1 MRGRPLVAE
10 RVTAKLNDTNRSMH
24 NSHKLGYVINWKQN
38 VNNVQADSNNGPQ
51 PEISQSQKN

>member
-1 MRGRPLVAE
+1 MAE

-38 VNNVQADSNNGPQ
+38 VSNVQADSSNGPQ